1 MRLVSNWKQAHR
13 WYSTQAPALA
23 VALLLTWQTLPED
36 IRSQAPD
43 WLKISVLVILLL
55 GGIAGRLIDQP
66 PPVKPDAL

>member
-1 MRLVSNWKQAHR
+1 MRLVRDWKRAHR

-43 WLKISVLVILLL
+43 WLKIGVLVILLL

-66 PPVKPDAL
+66 EKPHAL

>member
-1 MRLVSNWKQAHR
+1 MRLVSDWKRAHR

-23 VALLLTWQTLPED
+23 VALLVTWQTLPD
-36 IRSQAPD
+36 DLRAQAPH
-43 WLKISVLVILLL
+43 WLQIGVLVVLLL

>member
-1 MRLVSNWKQAHR
+1 MRLVSDWRRAHR

-23 VALLLTWQTLPED
+23 VALMLTWQTLPED